1 MQFWLANQVE
11 AENEEDLL
19 NTLSP
24 QLLSCDILPLVMND
38 GEVSLDPHPSESS
51 LPVSPIFLN
60 DLTKKA
66 ELLPADLET
75 AIDAQT
81 VQEIGVYYGI
91 KKSIFK
97 LKTDYLFFRCLFG

>member
-60 DLTKKA
+60 DLTKKT

-81 VQEIGVYYGI
+81 VQEIGVYFGF
-91 KKSIFK
+91 KKY
-97 LKTDYLFFRCLFG
+97 LRVKTNFFFFRCLFG